1 MRESGYEVCQLVDG
15 DGNCLWHTVALKVNE
30 DESRHGLKLSSW
42 RDVKK
47 RVLAKLDSDLH
58 SPVEKV
64 VRAVQRR
71 LRDAYDA
78 TPELAK
84 RGTLNSDGPIDYNAI
99 TEHLGK
105 DGVFGTDVC
114 IKAIDESATAR
125 GAERNGVAIDFEPG
139 KDEVEPDEEGV
150 LGDGDGG

>member
-1 MRESGYEVCQLVDG
+1 M
-15 DGNCLWHTVALKVNE
+15 
-30 DESRHGLKLSSW
+30 
-42 RDVKK
+42 
-47 RVLAKLDSDLH
+47 LAKFESDLH

-84 RGTLNSDGPIDYNAI
+84 RGKLNSDGPIDYNAI
-99 TEHLGK
+99 IEHLGK

-114 IKAIDESATAR
+114 IKAIVDESATAR

-150 LGDGDGG
+150 LGDGDDG